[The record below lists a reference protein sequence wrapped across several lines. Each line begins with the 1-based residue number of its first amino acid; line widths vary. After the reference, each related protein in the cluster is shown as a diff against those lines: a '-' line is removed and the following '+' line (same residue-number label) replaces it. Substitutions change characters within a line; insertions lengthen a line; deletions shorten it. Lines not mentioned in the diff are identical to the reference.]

1 MGPRCAFTTLPTG
14 PSPTLWTTIPLA
26 SLQSRSTPHY
36 RCLLVRLETDSQEGR
51 YDLCLLAKGLG
62 CVPDLWLSRRVTL
75 PAQHHKSREVPS
87 ARARPPALAPL
98 PSGRSVAAG
107 RGHQSQLH
115 EPTSSSACGSA
126 ASAAATGA
134 SARAGGAAVRP
145 AARAASPAA
154 QRPRCAGEPAPL
166 RRRRSGPA
174 SPASLP
180 RCSAADA
187 GRAPRCASSAPDRA
201 AAAARLRAQR
211 RCPAAPNTA
220 ARQLRTDASYVCNIP
235 MCLNE
240 KIAQHV
246 LPVLSRRERQ

>member
-1 MGPRCAFTTLPTG
+1 MTCVCWPKV
-14 PSPTLWTTIPLA
+14 WD
-26 SLQSRSTPHY
+26 
-36 RCLLVRLETDSQEGR
+36 VSQTF
-51 YDLCLLAKGLG
+51 G
-62 CVPDLWLSRRVTL
+62 CPDVTL

-87 ARARPPALAPL
+87 ARARAPALAPL

-154 QRPRCAGEPAPL
+154 QRPRFAGEPAPL

-180 RCSAADA
+180 RLA
-187 GRAPRCASSAPDRA
+187 GRAPRCAGSAPDRA

-211 RCPAAPNTA
+211 ACPAAPNTA
-220 ARQLRTDASYVCNIP
+220 ARQLRTDASYTLFRPCMYLLMLITW
-235 MCLNE
+235 CSL
-240 KIAQHV
+240 
-246 LPVLSRRERQ
+246 